1 MSCSLFNSCDLILI
15 GSSLAYDCTNYDGLW
30 AFSSEWSD
38 AIRYGYGPS
47 GNGFRNSS
55 LTWVV
60 SPGTYIYSYCAIT

>member
-55 LTWVV
+55 LT
-60 SPGTYIYSYCAIT
+60 